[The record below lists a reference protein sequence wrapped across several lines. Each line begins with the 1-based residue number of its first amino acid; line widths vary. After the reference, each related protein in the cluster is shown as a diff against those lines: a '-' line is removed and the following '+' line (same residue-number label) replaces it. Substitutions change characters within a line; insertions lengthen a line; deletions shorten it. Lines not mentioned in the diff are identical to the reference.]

1 MLKICP
7 SAFECGVCMHG
18 TADPAKDES
27 VFDRLRD
34 RSWRERYDVQGE
46 FNDGDE
52 YLSEVC
58 VNGHMLCEKC
68 HVSWERKNNKCPFC
82 RSDLIPSRD
91 SRKMQVFHTDEIAEQ
106 QTRNNIFGGILG
118 HLARIPRTLLQGGFN
133 IRIFV
138 HDWTYCGFRS
148 FMPPCYIRPQPY
160 ESTTRYLLEI
170 EEPDM
175 TVAAMM
181 RRMQMYSNEVNHPVK
196 HERID
201 AYFWKLC
208 IVSKQL
214 VNGFMMETYQQIDSN
229 LRIVDIPEFV
239 FDYQTRNLAIFMD
252 LHEARWS
259 GLIMPGIAGLDQIAR
274 LAHINNQRTK
284 EIILETS
291 ARRR

>member
-1 MLKICP
+1 
-7 SAFECGVCMHG
+7 MHG
-18 TADPAKDES
+18 TADPAKDEN

-34 RSWRERYDVQGE
+34 RSWRERYDVQGD

-52 YLSEVC
+52 YLSEIC

-68 HVSWERKNNKCPFC
+68 HATWERTNNKCPFC
-82 RSDLIPSRD
+82 RADLIPSRD
-91 SRKMQVFHTDEIAEQ
+91 SRKMQVFHTNEIAEQ
-106 QTRNNIFGGILG
+106 QSRNYIFGGILG
-118 HLARIPRTLLQGGFN
+118 NLARIPRTLQQGGFN
-133 IRIFV
+133 IRIFARG
-138 HDWTYCGFRS
+138 WSYSGFRS
-148 FMPPCYIRPQPY
+148 FMPPGIRPQPY

-170 EEPDM
+170 QEPDM